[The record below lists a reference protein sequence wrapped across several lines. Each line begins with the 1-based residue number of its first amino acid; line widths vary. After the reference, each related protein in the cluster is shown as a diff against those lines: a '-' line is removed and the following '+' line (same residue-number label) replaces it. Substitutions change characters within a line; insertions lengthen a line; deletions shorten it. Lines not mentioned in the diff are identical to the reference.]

1 MSYITPL
8 RPGESDNQDVN
19 KRLEEARAEWWNDS
33 AFFGLLGHNPI
44 LLETTINLF
53 VAAVTATPD
62 IPLHIFEL
70 MRLKGSEINK
80 CEYCINMRFA
90 AVKEKVSVKEGAI
103 FGTVDAEKLDR
114 QEFLAVSLAEQMAK
128 DPNNIPSTFF
138 EELKEAFTEQQVLGL
153 VYACAA
159 FGLGNKIN
167 STLQLT
173 GFECAI
179 SSTEEA

>member
-8 RPGESDNQDVN
+8 RPGESDNEEVN
-19 KRLEEARAEWWNDS
+19 KRLEEARSEWWNDS
-33 AFFGLLGHNPI
+33 AFFGLLGHNPA

-53 VAAVTATPD
+53 GTAVNAAPD
-62 IPLHIFEL
+62 IPLHILEL

-90 AVKEKVSVKEGAI
+90 AVKEKVSLKEDAI
-103 FGTVDAEKLDR
+103 FGTVDADKLDR

-128 DPNNIPSTFF
+128 DSNAIPSKFF
-138 EELKEAFTEQQVLGL
+138 DELKEEFTEKQILGL
-153 VYACAA
+153 VYAAA
-159 FGLGNKIN
+159 TFGLGNKIN

-179 SSTEEA
+179 STDAA